1 MLHAAVLWFSKC
13 IFSPRGGRLRNVTL
27 LKAERDGKR
36 SWRLLGPDGV
46 PIHAYEAFMASLLK
60 RPLTTRTSYARNL
73 AEFIDYLIE
82 AGTQLSQDGSLP
94 PTFDR
99 LALSRILE
107 SYDFYLV
114 EGGNSG
120 NEIARRVHAV
130 KPSPCVT
137 RRSSAQM
144 HAAVRAFLEL
154 SEKVR
159 LQLAEL
165 ERAGLQPARVDPLP
179 LLSGLG
185 EVRQV
190 RPAERA
196 ALLSNSMLSGVI
208 SGGPRFIADRVL
220 PTSVPDITYDESRAF
235 PYDKVPVLI
244 SNFTTFRDKALYAF
258 CAASG
263 CRISEALQILWDDID
278 VKKGTVRLIDPKR
291 RPRHPSYLALT
302 PLERDALVWKG
313 RQSEVSLLIE
323 PFVGE
328 FFAALEQ
335 YLKKEY
341 IPHGRHQFV
350 FQYSVEARDGL
361 PYFLSAASSR
371 NEVFRRAVRLS
382 GLPPGLVSG
391 PHSLRHMYGTYLLNY
406 FPRPDGSYGLP
417 MALVQHMMG
426 HASLKSTAKYAR
438 HDQDLLEAELRFAN
452 RMVFKGDGTKSLNEL
467 RKEALQARLAAV
479 EQALREEGETL
490 VQSHHG

>member
-1 MLHAAVLWFSKC
+1 
-13 IFSPRGGRLRNVTL
+13 LRNVTL

-302 PLERDALVWKG
+302 PLEREFVKLVLSKQGQEVVIKDGFVPLPAAMAAKAL
-313 RQSEVSLLIE
+313 
-323 PFVGE
+323 
-328 FFAALEQ
+328 A
-335 YLKKEY
+335 
-341 IPHGRHQFV
+341 
-350 FQYSVEARDGL
+350 
-361 PYFLSAASSR
+361 
-371 NEVFRRAVRLS
+371 
-382 GLPPGLVSG
+382 
-391 PHSLRHMYGTYLLNY
+391 
-406 FPRPDGSYGLP
+406 
-417 MALVQHMMG
+417 
-426 HASLKSTAKYAR
+426 
-438 HDQDLLEAELRFAN
+438 DLGIN
-452 RMVFKGDGTKSLNEL
+452 
-467 RKEALQARLAAV
+467 
-479 EQALREEGETL
+479 
-490 VQSHHG
+490 